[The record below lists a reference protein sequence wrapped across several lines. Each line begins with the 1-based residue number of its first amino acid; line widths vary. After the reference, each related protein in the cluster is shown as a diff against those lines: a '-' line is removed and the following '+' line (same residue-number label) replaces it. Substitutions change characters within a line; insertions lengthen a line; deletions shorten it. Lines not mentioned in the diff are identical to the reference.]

1 MCLPDGTYW
10 RRLEFSVRKGCDDMT
25 VQELVE
31 RLREYAEWAEA
42 NNWEVPIMLPDVLTT
57 AAEVI
62 ETEVIGKCQDEATR

>member
-1 MCLPDGTYW
+1 
-10 RRLEFSVRKGCDDMT
+10 MT